1 MTEYPGGDR
10 SPYTS
15 FIVTIWY
22 RPLEILFGH
31 PDYGCKVDIWSF
43 GCILTEM
50 MIRKV
55 LVREKH
61 DISLIMV
68 IPQLVGF
75 LNESTRW
82 SVSEIPNYN
91 PFYPDF

>member
-43 GCILTEM
+43 SCILTEM

-55 LVREKH
+55 LVCEKLLANYGH
-61 DISLIMV
+61 
-68 IPQLVGF
+68 PPA